1 MCLFWFVFLGLRR
14 ESLIY
19 CLLSVLSGESHVIH
33 IAIHST
39 SCEETSGVE
48 KICWWLWRGWW
59 WWAEWSGGKVVWKSS
74 EKLGQEAKENGTA
87 GWAWEG
93 NYHSELQYKM
103 CDDTKVSAVVFE
115 IVTTT
120 EEMTKWMFRLA
131 CEQMTKNQLHALDS
145 LKLL

>member
-1 MCLFWFVFLGLRR
+1 
-14 ESLIY
+14 
-19 CLLSVLSGESHVIH
+19 
-33 IAIHST
+33 
-39 SCEETSGVE
+39 
-48 KICWWLWRGWW
+48 
-59 WWAEWSGGKVVWKSS
+59 
-74 EKLGQEAKENGTA
+74 
-87 GWAWEG
+87 
-93 NYHSELQYKM
+93 M